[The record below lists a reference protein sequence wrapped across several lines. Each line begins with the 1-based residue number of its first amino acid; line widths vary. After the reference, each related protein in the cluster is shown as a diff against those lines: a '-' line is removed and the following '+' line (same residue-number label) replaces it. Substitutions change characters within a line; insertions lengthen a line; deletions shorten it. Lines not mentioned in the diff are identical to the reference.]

1 MEKGH
6 SEASPS
12 TPIPSIK
19 RKADEY
25 IKPKQASKNVLSF
38 LLGRQLGSHRN
49 DLNLSKWLWMLTRAT
64 PGWQW
69 PLPKNHITYLL
80 MPTHNVGKG
89 KKNGLE

>member
-1 MEKGH
+1 MQKGC
-6 SEASPS
+6 SEVCPR

-25 IKPKQASKNVLSF
+25 VKPTLASQNVLSF

-49 DLNLSKWLWMLTRAT
+49 DLDLSKWLWVTRAT
-64 PGWQW
+64 PGWRW

-80 MPTHNVGKG
+80 MPTCNFGKC
-89 KKNGLE
+89 KKTGLE